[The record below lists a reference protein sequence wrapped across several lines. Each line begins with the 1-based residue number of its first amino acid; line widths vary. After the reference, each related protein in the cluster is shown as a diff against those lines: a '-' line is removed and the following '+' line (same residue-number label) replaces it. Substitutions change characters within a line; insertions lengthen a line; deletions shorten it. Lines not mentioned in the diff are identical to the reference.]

1 MDIVMQATVESK
13 ERMIVFTIN
22 VQLQTRK
29 KRVFCPESENIKE
42 EALKDIIKQTAQYFK
57 VNEEDIIRQFEDVLK
72 EIEMDLD
79 EDSIQGIE
87 EKIQSNR
94 SKLEKLVDLYM
105 EGLIDKEIYFI
116 KKKKLKKKLMN

>member
-1 MDIVMQATVESK
+1 MFNCRQEKTCFLS
-13 ERMIVFTIN
+13 
-22 VQLQTRK
+22 
-29 KRVFCPESENIKE
+29 ESENIKE

-87 EKIQSNR
+87 ERYKVIVLS
-94 SKLEKLVDLYM
+94 
-105 EGLIDKEIYFI
+105 
-116 KKKKLKKKLMN
+116 